1 MYDGGAVSME
11 TVRNSKY
18 GVCKKSCEAFFFNFI

>member
-1 MYDGGAVSME
+1 ME

-18 GVCKKSCEAFFFNFI
+18 ILDRT